1 MVLMDNQ
8 TMDAGQWDLA
18 RALRLKC
25 TKTIR
30 RRRHLFPTIY
40 KPDYIDRTG
49 HPRWKP
55 ETVEKI
61 VDWEKRK

>member
-1 MVLMDNQ
+1 MRPVQVDP
-8 TMDAGQWDLA
+8 GQSDLA
-18 RALRLKC
+18 RALKLKSAR
-25 TKTIR
+25 TIQ
-30 RRRHLFPTIY
+30 RRRHLFPTLY

>member
-1 MVLMDNQ
+1 MRRVAVDP
-8 TMDAGQWDLA
+8 GQGDLA
-18 RALRLKC
+18 RALRLKNVR
-25 TKTIR
+25 TIQ
-30 RRRHLFPTIY
+30 RRRHLFPTLY